1 MKIIK
6 NDKVLIIKGKDRGKT
21 GTVSRILTKSNKVV
35 ITGLNKYKKH
45 LKPTKNN
52 PQGGIVDIESP
63 ISVAN
68 ISVICQSCNKSTRIG
83 YQILKDKK
91 IRICKKCGQSITK

>member
-6 NDKVLIIKGKDRGKT
+6 NDKVLVTKGKDRGKIS
-21 GTVSRILTKSNKVV
+21 TVSHVFKKTNKVV
-35 ITGLNKYKKH
+35 LTGLNKFKKH
-45 LKPTKNN
+45 IKPSKLN

-63 ISVAN
+63 IS
-68 ISVICQSCNKSTRIG
+68 ISNVIIICPSCNKQTRIG